1 LATKGS
7 GGAERGGRPK
17 AARPATRA
25 RAQQAVARRPAT
37 RRGGPEIERT
47 EFTSG
52 LRVLSESMP
61 SVRSV
66 TLGFWVTTGSRDERP
81 SIGGASHFLE
91 HLLFKGTQTRT
102 ARDIAESFDAVGG
115 DFNAFTSKETTVFYA
130 RVLDKDLGLA
140 VELLCDMLQ
149 SSVLDKK
156 DFEGERQVI
165 LEEINMHED
174 TPDDLV
180 HDLFAETLWSGHPL
194 GRPVLGT
201 VDSINGM
208 SRDQVFRFYRR
219 HYQPANLVVAAAGNV
234 DHDALVAGLKNG
246 MDTGRVLSR
255 GRSAWSLRAA
265 GRPPKPSGARLVKHR
280 QTEQAHIMLGTNGL
294 SRNDPERFAFG
305 IVNAALGGGM
315 SSRLFQEIREQ
326 RGLAYSVY
334 SYHQMY
340 AEAGIFAMYS
350 GTTPGRAEEALSLL
364 RGEAERMAEDGL
376 KAEEFERAKGHVKG
390 SMVLSLEETSGRM
403 SRLGRSETGHGEILS
418 IDEMLDRVERVS
430 LADANAVAAKVL
442 SRPMSLTVLG
452 PFDDDAFG
460 GSDPDALAEVAAH
473 HPEG

>member
-1 LATKGS
+1 VSPRSSSAKG
-7 GGAERGGRPK
+7 GGRPK
-17 AARPATRA
+17 AARPTRTTPASRSKSAA
-25 RAQQAVARRPAT
+25 RKAEPSELQ
-37 RRGGPEIERT
+37 RT

-52 LRVLSESMP
+52 LRVLSERMP

-66 TLGFWVTTGSRDERP
+66 TLGFWVTAGSRDERP
-81 SIGGASHFLE
+81 QVAGSSHFLE
-91 HLLFKGTQTRT
+91 HLLFKGTRSRS

-130 RVLDKDLGLA
+130 RVLDRDLGMA
-140 VELLCDMLQ
+140 VDLLCDMLQ
-149 SSVLDKK
+149 GSVLDRK
-156 DFEGERQVI
+156 DFEAERQVI

-180 HDLFAETLWSGHPL
+180 HDLFTETLWAGHPL

-201 VDSINGM
+201 VDSINGV
-208 SRDQVFRFYRR
+208 SRDQVYRFYRR
-219 HYQPANLVVAAAGNV
+219 HYTPARLVVAAAGNV
-234 DHDALVAGLKNG
+234 DHDALLDGLRRG

-265 GRPPKPSGARLVKHR
+265 GRPPRPSGARLVKRR

-294 SRNDPERFAFG
+294 SRSHPDRFAFG

-315 SSRLFQEIREQ
+315 SSRLFQEIREK

-340 AEAGIFAMYS
+340 AEAGMFAMYS
-350 GTTPGRAEEALSLL
+350 GTTPGRAEEALRLL
-364 RGEAERMAEDGL
+364 RQEAAAMAEDGL
-376 KAEEFERAKGHVKG
+376 TRDEFERAKGHMKG

-418 IDEMLDRVERVS
+418 LDEMLDRVASVTLE
-430 LADANAVAAKVL
+430 DANRVAREVL
-442 SRPMSLTVLG
+442 TRPMALTVLG
-452 PFDDDAFG
+452 PFDRNDFGDDPGA
-460 GSDPDALAEVAAH
+460 AE
-473 HPEG
+473 G